1 MWGVDLRVLIAAAS
15 LVTGVSGCASP
26 PQGFDSPD
34 PSALL
39 NAITDAAGTRDQTA
53 VPHLIEALDSDD
65 PAVRLASIRALE
77 RITGQTLG
85 YDHAAPP
92 WRRAARVD
100 EWQRWYAARPAL
112 PAAPTAPP
120 APVAS
125 REGGTR

>member
-1 MWGVDLRVLIAAAS
+1 MIAAATI
-15 LVTGVSGCASP
+15 VTGVSGCASP

-39 NAITDAAGTRDQTA
+39 RAITDAAGARDPSA
-53 VPHLIEALDSDD
+53 VPHLIEALDNDD
-65 PAVRLASIRALE
+65 PAVRLTAIRALE

-92 WRRAARVD
+92 WRRAAMVD
-100 EWQRWYAARPAL
+100 DWQRWYAGQSP
-112 PAAPTAPP
+112 APTGPPGTP

-125 REGGTR
+125 REGGQR